1 MKKKWTALF
10 MAAVMAAS
18 FSTGALAQDGDEAE
32 AAEQLLEDLTGSYIE
47 LWPVLFS
54 EEYEQEWLDASA
66 AIVGEENAQEA
77 VDMMTAMVSSDI
89 YGEEAAEEYADGEG
103 GAYFCGFT
111 QDLARLSFDGATISG
126 QDQEGNELFSHEY
139 QYIGMEESRGWYEFA
154 TEDEDAGEFTCFFL
168 APDTPETTY
177 HIEFRYGSDAQALES
192 YDTGAYAYWVASGIS
207 EDYDDDMARNAIQLF
222 CQENLSQ

>member
-77 VDMMTAMVSSDI
+77 VDALAALGFSPAEASSAVGRLDSALPV
-89 YGEEAAEEYADGEG
+89 ETLVREALKTLGK
-103 GAYFCGFT
+103 
-111 QDLARLSFDGATISG
+111 R
-126 QDQEGNELFSHEY
+126 
-139 QYIGMEESRGWYEFA
+139 
-154 TEDEDAGEFTCFFL
+154 
-168 APDTPETTY
+168 
-177 HIEFRYGSDAQALES
+177 
-192 YDTGAYAYWVASGIS
+192 
-207 EDYDDDMARNAIQLF
+207 
-222 CQENLSQ
+222 

>member
-1 MKKKWTALF
+1 
-10 MAAVMAAS
+10 
-18 FSTGALAQDGDEAE
+18 
-32 AAEQLLEDLTGSYIE
+32 
-47 LWPVLFS
+47 
-54 EEYEQEWLDASA
+54 
-66 AIVGEENAQEA
+66 
-77 VDMMTAMVSSDI
+77 
-89 YGEEAAEEYADGEG
+89 
-103 GAYFCGFT
+103 
-111 QDLARLSFDGATISG
+111 
-126 QDQEGNELFSHEY
+126 
-139 QYIGMEESRGWYEFA
+139 MEESRGWYEFA